1 MALLRKYSPEHMEAG
16 VRYMEAALDKTSV
29 MVLEL
34 GRVMGKGSA
43 R

>member
-1 MALLRKYSPEHMEAG
+1 MALLRKYSPEH
-16 VRYMEAALDKTSV
+16 MEAALDKTSV

-34 GRVMGKGSA
+34 GRVTGKGSA